1 MLTPR
6 FVGLFNEAYR
16 KELVDKSGDPLRA
29 IPIVPGI
36 RADMVAEF
44 AFWAAR
50 LLHDSGRHADDLLDQ
65 AEIVQEASRMA
76 FEVVQKYEGAKPDP
90 IEPLTPPELSQGVA
104 LASNYASLYRACLPA
119 DDVEFSPRFEGCGF
133 LNAAEGDLGINGT
146 LVEIKTTTR
155 NVSGKDLRQLI
166 TYLALDAGAGRQR
179 WSHVAVFNPRRGTFH
194 RAEIDALLLRLSG
207 GKPRVDV
214 LGDVV
219 EFVQTTEFVNDRAF

>member
-1 MLTPR
+1 
-6 FVGLFNEAYR
+6 
-16 KELVDKSGDPLRA
+16 
-29 IPIVPGI
+29 
-36 RADMVAEF
+36 
-44 AFWAAR
+44 
-50 LLHDSGRHADDLLDQ
+50 
-65 AEIVQEASRMA
+65 
-76 FEVVQKYEGAKPDP
+76 
-90 IEPLTPPELSQGVA
+90 
-104 LASNYASLYRACLPA
+104 LYRACLPA